1 MRTVQGMLGPT
12 NQSSYAFLKHQKGHS
27 NSVQLQ
33 GSEWSM
39 TNQWVRSSIFFNACG
54 RFRKCHQMVKKR
66 H

>member
-33 GSEWSM
+33 ASEWGM
-39 TNQWVRSSIFFNACG
+39 TNQWVT
-54 RFRKCHQMVKKR
+54 
-66 H
+66 